1 MFACVHPRNMDI
13 TDDDCELFRRLYL
26 EHEGEEL
33 SLDQARELLSDLL
46 LLFERFAA
54 WIAKEEAAGRVFPL
68 DEPPPALEEKPRPQ

>member
-1 MFACVHPRNMDI
+1 MSACVHRRNMDI
-13 TDDDCELFRRLYL
+13 TDDDCELLRRLYL

-54 WIAKEEAAGRVFPL
+54 WIAKEEAAGRVFQF
-68 DEPPPALEEKPRPQ
+68 DEPPLAPEEKPRPQ